1 MGSDQA
7 PRLDTRAHSMPVQS
21 VYSSKKLQ
29 IRQSPAPPPPYT
41 APPSPNA
48 SEEALFPPH
57 LSSRDPTPTPPRLPN
72 DHETS
77 RPLPPPPNPKIAIPV
92 ERTTSSPSLAELSS
106 SSSQSPIQQSSRA
119 STFASPL
126 IPSLSPQSDV
136 NPSSFL
142 PLPPEGPVVKS
153 RSVFNLL
160 KLSKSSRKAAAQSA
174 KQAAGKVSEETIVR
188 NAEEDAAGQ
197 FSRERDENVTRHTA
211 AQAEA
216 RERVRS
222 SIHSL
227 LFRGL
232 TSDEERTS
240 VFSKC
245 ARVCKDCGVDFSAVL
260 QEPLIEGQIPVYWAI
275 LNRAATSP
283 EVDNDALNAL
293 IITLLNASGSLKK
306 TTNDSV
312 RLACM
317 WTSNN
322 ALLQH
327 LFWQFPGLSP
337 LSMSDRM
344 LLGPTGGDVVNVE
357 ETRDGS
363 GAFVAHVNIRRF
375 RLRMNSSKLIKIE
388 FITFG
393 RPYYSSVT
401 ERHGTDFL
409 SNAERIWTAKFLV
422 SAEST
427 REGLSENRWL
437 FALELASP
445 STPAWVDADLLVRK
459 HSHQATT
466 PDSDEPVFSIPI
478 GCVGRALQPGPENA
492 IKVRLDDGPMRLHW
506 INEFVNIHSI
516 AHLRYLI
523 DSSFYSSLTLL
534 DAEGTL
540 HAELHVRLS
549 QPMVPPAPA
558 LSPDN
563 SDAWSQAATHT
574 THTSSS
580 SSERVRSPTRKSR
593 AKRTV
598 EIPDKPVYAS
608 LRKGGRL
615 R

>member
-1 MGSDQA
+1 
-7 PRLDTRAHSMPVQS
+7 
-21 VYSSKKLQ
+21 
-29 IRQSPAPPPPYT
+29 
-41 APPSPNA
+41 
-48 SEEALFPPH
+48 
-57 LSSRDPTPTPPRLPN
+57 LP
-72 DHETS
+72 E
-77 RPLPPPPNPKIAIPV
+77 
-92 ERTTSSPSLAELSS
+92 
-106 SSSQSPIQQSSRA
+106 
-119 STFASPL
+119 
-126 IPSLSPQSDV
+126 SDV
-136 NPSSFL
+136 NSSSFL
-142 PLPPEGPVVKS
+142 PLPPDIPIVKS
-153 RSVFNLL
+153 RSAFNPLSVL
-160 KLSKSSRKAAAQSA
+160 KLSKSSRKATAQSA
-174 KQAAGKVSEETIVR
+174 KQTAGKVSEETIVR
-188 NAEEDAAGQ
+188 IAEEDAAGQ
-197 FSRERDENVTRHTA
+197 FSRERDENVVRHTA
-211 AQAEA
+211 AQSQA

-232 TSDEERTS
+232 TSDEERIS

-245 ARVCKDCGVDFSAVL
+245 ARVCKDCGLDFSAVL

-275 LNRAATSP
+275 LNRPATSP
-283 EVDNDALNAL
+283 EVDDDALNAL
-293 IITLLNASGSLKK
+293 IFTLLNASGSLKK

-322 ALLQH
+322 TLLQH

-375 RLRMNSSKLIKIE
+375 RLRMNSSKLVKIE
-388 FITFG
+388 FITF
-393 RPYYSSVT
+393 
-401 ERHGTDFL
+401 
-409 SNAERIWTAKFLV
+409 ERIWTAKFLV

-427 REGLSENRWL
+427 REGLSGNKWL

-445 STPAWVDADLLVRK
+445 STPAWVDADLLVRG

-466 PDSDEPVFSIPI
+466 SDSNEPVFSIPI
-478 GCVGRALQPGPENA
+478 GCVGRALQAGSENA
-492 IKVRLDDGPMRLHW
+492 ITVRLDDGPMRLHW
-506 INEFVNIHSI
+506 IN
-516 AHLRYLI
+516 
-523 DSSFYSSLTLL
+523 DSLTLL

-563 SDAWSQAATHT
+563 SDAWSQGSSVPATYT
-574 THTSSS
+574 TQTSSS
-580 SSERVRSPTRKSR
+580 SSRSSNRRSKTKQ
-593 AKRTV
+593 TV
-598 EIPDKPVYAS
+598 EAKEKPVYAS